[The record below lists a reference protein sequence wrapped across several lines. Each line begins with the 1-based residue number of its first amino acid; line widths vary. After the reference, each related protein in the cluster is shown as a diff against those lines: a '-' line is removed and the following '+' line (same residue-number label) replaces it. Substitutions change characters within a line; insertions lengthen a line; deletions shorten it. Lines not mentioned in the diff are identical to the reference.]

1 MREAGS
7 QRASERA
14 SAEGAESPRAS
25 LQRGRP
31 APGRLLPPPCAIA
44 ALSCSEPRDGG
55 PWSPARGGRAAGGS
69 GGEGKAAERRLGPP
83 PGTGTGRARRGR
95 GRRRRC
101 GCRGEGRAPG
111 TRTLA
116 PRALRRAGCCGRL
129 TPPPGLSSRAPRSG
143 ESKLL
148 CAGDAGASP
157 CASCS
162 TCKVVGYCFS
172 QVWAGESRKR
182 TFYKGVLGAPA
193 ACALLCQLPG
203 NLGPL
208 IQSGVLCQAQVR
220 AGIGDL

>member
-1 MREAGS
+1 VTDQSRREGVGASGVREAGS

-44 ALSCSEPRDGG
+44 ALSCSEPRDVG

-129 TPPPGLSSRAPRSG
+129 TPPPGTELQ
-143 ESKLL
+143 
-148 CAGDAGASP
+148 SP
-157 CASCS
+157 
-162 TCKVVGYCFS
+162 
-172 QVWAGESRKR
+172 
-182 TFYKGVLGAPA
+182 TFGGIEA
-193 ACALLCQLPG
+193 AMRGGRGRLALRFL
-203 NLGPL
+203 
-208 IQSGVLCQAQVR
+208 
-220 AGIGDL
+220 